1 MYNINMANLN
11 TSTSVVDFL
20 RNQGKSSDFN
30 SRKSIYDTSGLNSA
44 FGDYR
49 GTAEQNTTLLGKLQR
64 SSSGMLQTPTGSGD
78 PGMFREPT
86 IPTDPGMFRGAPPT
100 AKDVVN
106 QTSPSTI
113 STAFD
118 LEKSDAEKQAD
129 IEKNQ
134 ASMDLGAETTRAAE
148 GLQRGVNTLKRTAGE
163 GVSELGL
170 KGTQLQ
176 ERVGEES
183 AGFGGAFS
191 GKTKKSQAEIAQ
203 EVATKQ
209 ASIQAKLGD
218 SLYNTFSDFEKN
230 YGTEFLSKLSIPEAS
245 SFSKLP
251 VAVRGI
257 VMKNYQ
263 DAIQKAEEKA
273 GKGTIDALDKLGY
286 VVIGGQIIQKPSETR
301 AEESAKRAGTTAEQ
315 DNYEYAKTQGFEGS
329 YLDWKKLQ
337 ATQYGTEDVD
347 GGDSTFGQY
356 KFTRNEIQSGAA
368 NAEVDLET
376 FKGFSPESVNI
387 FVNANSQIN
396 DKKKEIDI
404 ALDPTGTKG
413 KKKTPAEIKE
423 GISQQKVPQEV
434 KDYLNK
440 YLDNKVS
447 NAPKESGKI
456 GKTLNWVITNFW
468 DQF

>member
-1 MYNINMANLN
+1 MALN
-11 TSTSVVDFL
+11 TASSIVDFL

-30 SRKSIYDTSGLNSA
+30 SRKSIYDTSGLTSS

-49 GTAEQNTTLLGKLQR
+49 GTAEQNLTLLRKL
-64 SSSGMLQTPTGSGD
+64 STTSTPAPTTSPTPT
-78 PGMFREPT
+78 T
-86 IPTDPGMFRGAPPT
+86 TPT
-100 AKDVVN
+100 AKDVVD
-106 QTSPSTI
+106 QTGPSTI

-148 GLQRGVNTLKRTAGE
+148 GLQRDVSTLKRTAGE

-286 VVIGGQIIQKPSETR
+286 VVMGGQIIQKPSETR
-301 AEESAKRAGTTAEQ
+301 AEESVL
-315 DNYEYAKTQGFEGS
+315 S
-329 YLDWKKLQ
+329 
-337 ATQYGTEDVD
+337 
-347 GGDSTFGQY
+347 
-356 KFTRNEIQSGAA
+356 
-368 NAEVDLET
+368 
-376 FKGFSPESVNI
+376 
-387 FVNANSQIN
+387 
-396 DKKKEIDI
+396 
-404 ALDPTGTKG
+404 
-413 KKKTPAEIKE
+413 
-423 GISQQKVPQEV
+423 
-434 KDYLNK
+434 
-440 YLDNKVS
+440 
-447 NAPKESGKI
+447 
-456 GKTLNWVITNFW
+456 
-468 DQF
+468 